1 MLDDAITLAVKSI
14 VRRQAETGIDIVS
27 DGEQS
32 KTGFYSYVRERLG
45 GFESRPNMAVV
56 ARARREREA
65 FPEYYE
71 RYFKRDTTNV
81 GDRSALVCTGPITY
95 TGQAAIQRDIANL
108 KAALEG
114 LDVTEVF
121 MPSAGP
127 RSMGLNNE
135 YYKTR
140 EEYLAAI
147 AEAMREEYKAI
158 IDAGFILQ
166 LDDPS
171 ITDIFSEADVAT
183 REERR
188 KGVAQ
193 SVEIINHSLRGLP
206 EDRIRF
212 HTCYGINEGPRITDA
227 PMEDILDLVLQIT
240 AGAYSFEAGNPRHDH
255 DFHAFEKFKLPEGKI
270 VIPGVISH
278 TTNMVEHPEVIAR
291 RLTDYAGV
299 VGRENVI
306 AGRRLR
312 LLVPGQLRAGRGR
325 PRHVAQVR
333 GDGRGRASGLAASV
347 EPLARGILREWF
359 PRGRA
364 ANLTALQPSRLTG
377 TQLAVEPGRG
387 VC

>member
-1 MLDDAITLAVKSI
+1 MKRSENRILTTHVGSLARPHALLDLMQQGAEGKLSDPKVLDEAVALAVKSI
-14 VRRQAETGIDIVS
+14 VRRQAETGIDVVS

-81 GDRSALVCTGPITY
+81 GNRGALVCTGPITY

-108 KAALEG
+108 KAALQG

-127 RSMGLNNE
+127 RSMGPNNE

-140 EEYLAAI
+140 EEYLTAI
-147 AEAMREEYKAI
+147 AEAMREEYRAI

-255 DFHAFEKFKLPEGKI
+255 DFHAFETFKLPAGKI

-306 AGRRLR
+306 AGADCGFSSQASY
-312 LLVPGQLRAGRGR
+312 VPDVDDRVTW
-325 PRHVAQVR
+325 HK
-333 GDGRGRASGLAASV
+333 LAAMV
-347 EPLARGILREWF
+347 EGARLAS
-359 PRGRA
+359 
-364 ANLTALQPSRLTG
+364 QRLW
-377 TQLAVEPGRG
+377 P
-387 VC
+387 